1 MPLQPFTLERYF
13 AKHEFSAR
21 YLLSSSDCEPLPM
34 TDLLAM
40 ASDGTAALWHDLTLA
55 YTESAGHPL
64 LREMIA
70 SIYRGLNAEDILTAA
85 PEEIIYLFMNTFL
98 EPGDH
103 VVSTFPGYQSLYELA
118 RARSCRLSFWK
129 PREEEGWAFTAAD
142 LEALL
147 EQDTKLVVMN
157 FPHNPTGYV
166 PPAKEY
172 EKMVRMATDRGALVF
187 SDEMY
192 RFLEIVPGT
201 TLPAACELSD
211 RAVSLF
217 GLSKSFGLP
226 GLRTGW
232 LACRDGDILRNMQE
246 LKDYTTICGSAP
258 SEILAMI
265 ALENR
270 VRIITGHIE
279 RVRKNLALL
288 QDFGKRLL
296 VTSPQDLSQVTGQP
310 AVFELIPPVGGS
322 VCFPR
327 LPGVGST
334 FDFCERLVNEASIML
349 LPSKLFEWDDTHVRI
364 GLGRENFPEVLERF
378 VRYL

>member
-1 MPLQPFTLERYF
+1 MPIKPFTLERYF

-40 ASDGTAALWHDLTLA
+40 ASSETALLWQDLTLA

-64 LREMIA
+64 LREMI
-70 SIYRGLNAEDILTAA
+70 SSLYTGLDAEDVLTAA
-85 PEEIIYLFMNTFL
+85 PEEIIYLFMNTVL

-103 VVSTFPGYQSLYELA
+103 IVCTFPGYQSLYELA
-118 RARSCRLSFWK
+118 RSRGCRVSFWK
-129 PREEEGWAFTAAD
+129 PREDEGWAFTAGD
-142 LEALL
+142 LETLL
-147 EQDTKLVVMN
+147 EEETKLVVMN

-166 PPAKEY
+166 PPADEFQT
-172 EKMVRMATDRGALVF
+172 MVRMAADRGALVF

-192 RFLEIVPGT
+192 RFLEIVPNT

-226 GLRTGW
+226 GLRSGW
-232 LACRDGDILRNMQE
+232 LACRDRDTLRRMQE
-246 LKDYTTICGSAP
+246 LKDYTTICSSAP

-270 VRIITGHIE
+270 ERIISGHIE

-288 QDFGKRLL
+288 QNFNRGEL
-296 VTSPQDLSQVTGQP
+296 VTSPKDLSQVR

-327 LPGVGST
+327 MLHVTST
-334 FDFCERLVNEASIML
+334 FDFCEKLVQEASIML
-349 LPSKLFEWDDTHVRI
+349 LPSKMFEWDDAHVRI
-364 GLGRENFPEVLERF
+364 GLGRDNFKEVLE
-378 VRYL
+378 LLQTSL